1 MENRKLIDRDE
12 IYFLVFFSNFF
23 IGMLLLTIKYNFDS
37 IQAFFVFANIDP
49 IPFFFLFIVFIA
61 CLYYFN
67 INHSQKTHSKKNINF
82 IKNFT
87 GFIKRNS

>member
-49 IPFFFLFIVFIA
+49 IAPVRLQIWRIRW
-61 CLYYFN
+61 N
-67 INHSQKTHSKKNINF
+67 WK
-82 IKNFT
+82 
-87 GFIKRNS
+87 

>member
-49 IPFFFLFIVFIA
+49 IPFFFLFIVFI
-61 CLYYFN
+61 
-67 INHSQKTHSKKNINF
+67 F
-82 IKNFT
+82 IK
-87 GFIKRNS
+87 IIVKKHILKKI

>member
-1 MENRKLIDRDE
+1 MENRKLISRDE

-61 CLYYFN
+61 CLYYF
-67 INHSQKTHSKKNINF
+67 IKIIVKKHI
-82 IKNFT
+82 
-87 GFIKRNS
+87 

>member
-12 IYFLVFFSNFF
+12 IHFLVFFSNFF

-61 CLYYFN
+61 CLYY
-67 INHSQKTHSKKNINF
+67 HSQKTHFKKNINF

>member
-67 INHSQKTHSKKNINF
+67 INHKVIFDYLFKSSYMPV
-82 IKNFT
+82 
-87 GFIKRNS
+87 

>member
-23 IGMLLLTIKYNFDS
+23 IGMLLLTIKYN
-37 IQAFFVFANIDP
+37 IDP

-61 CLYYFN
+61 CLYYF
-67 INHSQKTHSKKNINF
+67 IKIIVKKHILKK
-82 IKNFT
+82 I
-87 GFIKRNS
+87 

>member
-1 MENRKLIDRDE
+1 MLFLENRKLIDRDE

-49 IPFFFLFIVFIA
+49 IPYFSPFSYNFIVLKMKGKVIDNIA
-61 CLYYFN
+61 TNL
-67 INHSQKTHSKKNINF
+67 KA
-82 IKNFT
+82 
-87 GFIKRNS
+87 

>member
-23 IGMLLLTIKYNFDS
+23 IGMLLLIIKYNFDS
-37 IQAFFVFANIDP
+37 IQAFFVFTNIDP

-67 INHSQKTHSKKNINF
+67 INHKVIFDYLFKSSYMPV
-82 IKNFT
+82 
-87 GFIKRNS
+87 

>member
-37 IQAFFVFANIDP
+37 IQAFFVFQKP
-49 IPFFFLFIVFIA
+49 SE
-61 CLYYFN
+61 N
-67 INHSQKTHSKKNINF
+67 INCAFWSIHWASLRQRFLLND
-82 IKNFT
+82 
-87 GFIKRNS
+87 R

>member
-67 INHSQKTHSKKNINF
+67 INHKVIFDYLFKGSYMPV
-82 IKNFT
+82 
-87 GFIKRNS
+87 

>member
-61 CLYYFN
+61 CLYYF
-67 INHSQKTHSKKNINF
+67 
-82 IKNFT
+82 IKLS
-87 GFIKRNS
+87 NSFLPIFMPHTASLSALS

>member
-61 CLYYFN
+61 CLYYF
-67 INHSQKTHSKKNINF
+67 IKIIVKKHILKKILN
-82 IKNFT
+82 
-87 GFIKRNS
+87 

>member
-37 IQAFFVFANIDP
+37 IQAFFVFVNIDP
-49 IPFFFLFIVFIA
+49 IPFFFLFVVFIA
-61 CLYYFN
+61 CLYYF
-67 INHSQKTHSKKNINF
+67 IKIIVKKHILKKNINF

>member
-37 IQAFFVFANIDP
+37 IRCLEAQGTGT
-49 IPFFFLFIVFIA
+49 PF
-61 CLYYFN
+61 CD
-67 INHSQKTHSKKNINF
+67 
-82 IKNFT
+82 
-87 GFIKRNS
+87 